1 MHVERERESMCE
13 AERALDK
20 ALETVTE
27 GEYQG
32 LSELLLEVLLRF
44 LVFCVCRHTAPQ
56 LS

>member
-1 MHVERERESMCE
+1 MRDRERESMCE